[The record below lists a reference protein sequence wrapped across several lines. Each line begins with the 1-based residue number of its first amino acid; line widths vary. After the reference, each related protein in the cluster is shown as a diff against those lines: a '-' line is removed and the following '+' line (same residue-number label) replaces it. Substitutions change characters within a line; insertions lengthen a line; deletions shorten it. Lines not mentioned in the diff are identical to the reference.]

1 MLSYEYRKMEKISRR
16 ESLISE
22 WIIIQ
27 LLHFVATAFLWI
39 QERVHQVTVLRDF
52 IAEKEKTK

>member
-1 MLSYEYRKMEKISRR
+1 MEKISRR